1 MTGTQKEP
9 WARGLCEAPRDHTSL
24 VLLDFIWA
32 QGLRESPPGDVHVTG
47 DVTSCL
53 REFSAPY

>member
-24 VLLDFIWA
+24 VLLRLIWA
-32 QGLRESPPGDVHVTG
+32 RGLCESPRGCARH
-47 DVTSCL
+47 
-53 REFSAPY
+53 

>member
-32 QGLRESPPGDVHVTG
+32 QGLRESPPGTC
-47 DVTSCL
+47 TSL
-53 REFSAPY
+53 VMSRLA